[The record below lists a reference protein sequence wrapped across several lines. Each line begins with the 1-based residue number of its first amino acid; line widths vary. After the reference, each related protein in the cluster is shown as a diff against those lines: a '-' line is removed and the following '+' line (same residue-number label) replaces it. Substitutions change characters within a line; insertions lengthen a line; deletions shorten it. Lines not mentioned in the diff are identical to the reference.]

1 MLRVWKQK
9 HGFRRDSYAS
19 SSRVEADDVERGAVI
34 YRGPMLLDESA
45 VQWALLTRVLGRV
58 PK

>member
-19 SSRVEADDVERGAVI
+19 SSRVEADDVEKGAAI
-34 YRGPMLLDESA
+34 HRGPLLLEESGA
-45 VQWALLTRVLGRV
+45 QWALLTRVLGRV